1 MHNVELST
9 SYSNYDDR
17 NGKVV
22 ALDDEVD
29 HFLTIVNL
37 PIGEDEEDHVV
48 CS

>member
-9 SYSNYDDR
+9 SDSNYDHR
-17 NGKVV
+17 NREVV

-29 HFLTIVNL
+29 NFLTIVDL
-37 PIGEDEEDHVV
+37 PVGEDEEDHVV